1 MSNKAW
7 IEKRKN
13 VVLMVRIF
21 LAVSI
26 VLLLLDLV
34 IHRHDLFSWEG
45 WFGFYGFY
53 GFVACVALVLAA
65 FLALSNWNERELV
78 GDDASLLEA
87 VFVAVP
93 ATAEAVY
100 VMDM

>member
-26 VLLLLDLV
+26 VLLVLDLV
-34 IHRHDLFSWEG
+34 IQRHDLFSWEG
-45 WFGFYGFY
+45 WFGFYGFFGY
-53 GFVACVALVLAA
+53 VACVTLVFAA
-65 FLALSNWNERELV
+65 KVLRKLVMRRE
-78 GDDASLLEA
+78 DYYDR
-87 VFVAVP
+87 
-93 ATAEAVY
+93 
-100 VMDM
+100 

>member
-1 MSNKAW
+1 MSKKAW

-26 VLLLLDLV
+26 VLLLLDLA
-34 IHRHDLFSWEG
+34 INRHALFTWEG

-53 GFVACVALVLAA
+53 GFVACVALVFTTKILRK
-65 FLALSNWNERELV
+65 LIMRRE
-78 GDDASLLEA
+78 DYYDN
-87 VFVAVP
+87 
-93 ATAEAVY
+93 
-100 VMDM
+100 

>member
-1 MSNKAW
+1 MKEKSW
-7 IEKRKN
+7 IEKREN

-34 IHRHDLFSWEG
+34 IHRHELFSWET

-53 GFVACVALVLAA
+53 GFFACVVLVLAA
-65 FLALSNWNERELV
+65 KVLRKLIMRRE
-78 GDDASLLEA
+78 DYYDR
-87 VFVAVP
+87 
-93 ATAEAVY
+93 
-100 VMDM
+100 

>member
-1 MSNKAW
+1 MSDKAW

-34 IHRHDLFSWEG
+34 IHRHNLFSWEG

-53 GFVACVALVLAA
+53 GFVACVALVFAA
-65 FLALSNWNERELV
+65 TLLRKFVMRPE
-78 GDDASLLEA
+78 DD
-87 VFVAVP
+87 
-93 ATAEAVY
+93 
-100 VMDM
+100 

>member
-1 MSNKAW
+1 MSDKAW

-53 GFVACVALVLAA
+53 GFVACVALVFAA
-65 FLALSNWNERELV
+65 K
-78 GDDASLLEA
+78 LLRK
-87 VFVAVP
+87 FVMRP
-93 ATAEAVY
+93 KDY
-100 VMDM
+100 YDR

>member
-1 MSNKAW
+1 MSDKAW

-53 GFVACVALVLAA
+53 GFVACVALVFAA
-65 FLALSNWNERELV
+65 KFLRKFVMRRE
-78 GDDASLLEA
+78 DYYDR
-87 VFVAVP
+87 
-93 ATAEAVY
+93 
-100 VMDM
+100 

>member
-45 WFGFYGFY
+45 WFGFHAVFGF
-53 GFVACVALVLAA
+53 AA
-65 FLALSNWNERELV
+65 FWF
-78 GDDASLLEA
+78 A
-87 VFVAVP
+87 VIAGKHLRKILMRD
-93 ATAEAVY
+93 EDY
-100 VMDM
+100 YG

>member
-13 VVLMVRIF
+13 VVLMVRVF
-21 LAVSI
+21 LAVNI
-26 VLLLLDLV
+26 VLLLLDLA
-34 IHRHDLFSWEG
+34 IQRHDLFSWEG

-65 FLALSNWNERELV
+65 KVLRKLVMRRE
-78 GDDASLLEA
+78 DYYD
-87 VFVAVP
+87 
-93 ATAEAVY
+93 
-100 VMDM
+100 

>member
-1 MSNKAW
+1 MSDKAW

-13 VVLMVRIF
+13 VVLMVRIL

-53 GFVACVALVLAA
+53 GFVACVALVFAA
-65 FLALSNWNERELV
+65 K
-78 GDDASLLEA
+78 LLRK
-87 VFVAVP
+87 FVMRP
-93 ATAEAVY
+93 EDY
-100 VMDM
+100 YDR

>member
-1 MSNKAW
+1 MTKKAW

-26 VLLLLDLV
+26 VLLLLDLAFE
-34 IHRHDLFSWEG
+34 RHALFSWEG
-45 WFGFYGFY
+45 WFGFYGLY

-65 FLALSNWNERELV
+65 KLLRKLIMRRE
-78 GDDASLLEA
+78 DYYDR
-87 VFVAVP
+87 
-93 ATAEAVY
+93 
-100 VMDM
+100 

>member
-1 MSNKAW
+1 MKEKAW

-21 LAVSI
+21 LAVSL
-26 VLLLLDLV
+26 VLLLLDLA
-34 IHRHDLFSWEG
+34 IHRHELFSWEG

-65 FLALSNWNERELV
+65 KVLRKFVMRRE
-78 GDDASLLEA
+78 DYYDR
-87 VFVAVP
+87 
-93 ATAEAVY
+93 
-100 VMDM
+100 

>member
-21 LAVSI
+21 LAVCI
-26 VLLLLDLV
+26 LLLLLNLV
-34 IHRHDLFSWEG
+34 IHRHELFTWEG

-53 GFVACVALVLAA
+53 GFVACVTLVLAA
-65 FLALSNWNERELV
+65 RLLRRLVMRRE
-78 GDDASLLEA
+78 DYYDR
-87 VFVAVP
+87 
-93 ATAEAVY
+93 
-100 VMDM
+100 

>member
-34 IHRHDLFSWEG
+34 ILRHDLFSWEG

-65 FLALSNWNERELV
+65 KVLRKLVMRRE
-78 GDDASLLEA
+78 DYYD
-87 VFVAVP
+87 
-93 ATAEAVY
+93 
-100 VMDM
+100 

>member
-1 MSNKAW
+1 MNNKAW
-7 IEKRKN
+7 IEKHKN

-26 VLLLLDLV
+26 VLLLLDLA
-34 IHRHDLFSWEG
+34 INRHELFSWEG

-65 FLALSNWNERELV
+65 KVLRKLIMRRE
-78 GDDASLLEA
+78 DYYDR
-87 VFVAVP
+87 
-93 ATAEAVY
+93 
-100 VMDM
+100 

>member
-1 MSNKAW
+1 MSDKAW

-13 VVLMVRIF
+13 VVLMVRIL

-53 GFVACVALVLAA
+53 GFVACVALVFAA
-65 FLALSNWNERELV
+65 KVLRKLV
-78 GDDASLLEA
+78 MRPEDYYDR
-87 VFVAVP
+87 
-93 ATAEAVY
+93 
-100 VMDM
+100 